1 MADHRVGQEKV
12 VVGRQATG
20 ADLKDRVGQFKAI
33 VGRKATGAD
42 LAHRVG
48 QIKIIVGVP
57 FSFYPHPVTQLDKK
71 FSEEETDMGLPRNY
85 RFTVKNGTGQTIAA
99 NAVKVFA
106 RRHKFTS
113 SGALSYEGS
122 EATLMDNGSTIG
134 NGSYA
139 SSSGVDNSS
148 DKYTGGAFIFNVTA
162 PASSNV
168 NVDLYLDLSTDGGSA
183 WDDNGLGAFIGS
195 LNFTT
200 SGTKTM
206 SFRL

>member
-1 MADHRVGQEKV
+1 M
-12 VVGRQATG
+12 
-20 ADLKDRVGQFKAI
+20 ADLKI
-33 VGRKATGAD
+33 
-42 LAHRVG
+42 G
-48 QIKIIVGVP
+48 QIKLLVAQQGDPDLKIGQIKLLVAVP
-57 FSFYPHPVTQLDKK
+57 LAQTIQISNTADKK
-71 FSEEETDMGLPRNY
+71 FAEEETDMGLPRNY
-85 RFTVKNGTGQTIAA
+85 QFTVRNGTGQTIAA
-99 NAVKVFA
+99 NAIKVFA

-148 DKYTGGAFIFNVTA
+148 DKYTGGAFIFKVTA
-162 PASSNV
+162 PASSNG
-168 NVDLYLDLSTDGGSA
+168 NVDLYLYLSTDGGSA
-183 WDDNGLGAFIGS
+183 CDDNGLGAFIGS